1 MEQGSSAP
9 DDKRLVHVRR
19 IMDKGVEEGV
29 FPGAVAALAS
39 NGEVVF
45 AHAVGQTQVAPE
57 PCGPMPVDALFDLA
71 SVTKPLSGI
80 ALMLCIEDGLLNLDD
95 PVGRYIPEFAQG
107 DKAIIRIRHIVSHT
121 SGVQSNPRLQNEYKT
136 WEKLKPAYLA
146 LPLIGAPGSLFL
158 YSSINFILLAL
169 IIERVTGRTLDGLL
183 NERVFGPMGLTITY
197 NPPESLKHR
206 IPATEYVE
214 ARGEYDWGIVG
225 DKTAQKM
232 GGVSAHAGLFGTAA
246 DLTALGSMLLGGGTH
261 KGVRVM
267 SPAAARLFTSR
278 WTDERGAQ
286 RGICWL
292 PASPKVYGDLLSPQ
306 ALGHTGHTGTAM
318 CLVPGD
324 RLVAVL
330 LTNRVNPTRDN
341 DRIEAFR
348 PLFFNALTAAL
359 SA

>member
-1 MEQGSSAP
+1 
-9 DDKRLVHVRR
+9 
-19 IMDKGVEEGV
+19 MDKGVADGA

-39 NGEVVF
+39 NGEVLF
-45 AHAVGQTQVAPE
+45 EHAAGRIQLAPE

-121 SGVQSNPRLQNEYKT
+121 SGVQSNPRLHNEYAT

-146 LPLIGAPGSLFL
+146 LPLVGAPGSLFL
-158 YSSINFILLAL
+158 YSSINFILLAM
-169 IIERVTGRTLDGLL
+169 IIERVAGRGLDELL
-183 NERVFGPMGLTITY
+183 HERVFGPMGLSITY
-197 NPPESLKHR
+197 NPPASLKHR
-206 IPATEYVE
+206 IPATEYIE
-214 ARGEYDWGIVG
+214 ARGAYDWGIVG
-225 DKTAQKM
+225 DKSAQKM

-246 DLTALGSMLLGGGTH
+246 DLAALGSMLLAGGTYR
-261 KGVRVM
+261 GVQVM

-278 WTDERGAQ
+278 WTDERGVQ

-292 PASPKVYGDLLSPQ
+292 PANPRVYGDLLSAQ
-306 ALGHTGHTGTAM
+306 AIGHTGHTGTAM
-318 CLVPGD
+318 CLVPGEK
-324 RLVAVL
+324 LVAVL
-330 LTNRVNPTRDN
+330 LTNRVNPSRDN

-348 PLFFNALTAAL
+348 PLFFNTLAAALTA
-359 SA
+359 